1 MMDIDPPGTYRPQY
15 RMRWRGVV
23 SFLDRF
29 PRLKERLAS
38 SARKLLSRV
47 FEPGLIT
54 TERVIEYPF
63 IFQNLNGITGP
74 VLDIGCCS
82 SGEPVAL
89 ASRGFQVI
97 GLDVNA
103 YPFKHPNLV
112 VLRADAL
119 RIPLASGSVAAVLAV
134 SVIEHIGIGHYG
146 DPRSEGGD
154 LEAVREIAR
163 VLRRGGKALITVP
176 FGLAMRDDFQRVY
189 DPAGLRALLAPL
201 TVQRVEYARSLSGLW
216 TPCTEAEAAS
226 IDWQGPSRAV
236 AMVVATVSEGTS
248 GAHPG

>member
-1 MMDIDPPGTYRPQY
+1 MVDIDPPGTYRPQY
-15 RMRWRGVV
+15 RMRWRGAV
-23 SFLDRF
+23 SFLNRF
-29 PRLKERLAS
+29 PGLKERLAGA
-38 SARKLLSRV
+38 ARKLLTRV
-47 FEPGLIT
+47 FAPGLIT

-74 VLDIGCCS
+74 ILDLGCCS

-97 GLDVNA
+97 GLDVSA

-112 VLRADAL
+112 ALRADAL
-119 RIPLASGSVAAVLAV
+119 RIPLVSGSVAAVLAV

-146 DPRSEGGD
+146 DPLSEQGD
-154 LEAVREIAR
+154 LVAVREIAR

-201 TVQRVEYARSLSGLW
+201 VVLRVEYARSLSGLW
-216 TPCTEAEAAS
+216 MPCTEAEAALV
-226 IDWQGPSRAV
+226 DWRGSSRAV
-236 AMVVATVSEGTS
+236 ALVVATVPEGAS